1 MMPSVLRRSL
11 AEGREIVRR
20 MRAGV
25 NSMYMRHVYV
35 R

>member
-1 MMPSVLRRSL
+1 MPSVLRRSL

-25 NSMYMRHVYV
+25 NGMYV
-35 R
+35 RYFYVR